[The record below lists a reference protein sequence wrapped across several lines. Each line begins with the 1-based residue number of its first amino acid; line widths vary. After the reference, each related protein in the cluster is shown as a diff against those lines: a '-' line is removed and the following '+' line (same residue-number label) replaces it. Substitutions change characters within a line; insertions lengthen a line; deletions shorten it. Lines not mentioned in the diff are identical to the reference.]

1 MPERATC
8 RSLIEIVVPGE
19 PPPYRERTRTYTRR
33 VPGKKGQPIG
43 SLAVGSYQSKKSER
57 YQDSISRV
65 ARLSMAFNDPY
76 EGPVRLN
83 VRAFMAIPKRTTRKN
98 LALMKSGVLLPC
110 RTPDYTNIT
119 KLAEDA
125 LSKIVF
131 KDDKQVNG
139 PGDRCGRF
147 YSHNPR
153 LEVDV
158 MIVEGPCPMQVAE
171 LAYEVRQDRSEPT
184 RKRS

>member
-43 SLAVGSYQSKKSER
+43 SRAVGSYQSKKSER
-57 YQDSISRV
+57 YQESISRV
-65 ARLSMAFNDPY
+65 ARLSMAFTPPHD
-76 EGPVRLN
+76 GPVMIN
-83 VRAFMAIPKRTTRKN
+83 VRAYVPVPKSYRKCVRQQIGKG
-98 LALMKSGVLLPC
+98 LILPC
-110 RTPDYTNIT
+110 KTPDLTNVT

-125 LSKIVF
+125 LSGIVF
-131 KDDKQVNG
+131 KDDKQVVG
-139 PGDRCGRF
+139 WGDRSGRF
-147 YSHNPR
+147 YSLNPH

-158 MIVEGPCPMQVAE
+158 LIVDGPCPLQADEFDQAAE
-171 LAYEVRQDRSEPT
+171 GSAHAS
-184 RKRS
+184 

>member
-43 SLAVGSYQSKKSER
+43 SLGVGSYQSKNSQG
-57 YQDSISRV
+57 YQDTISRV
-65 ARLSMAFNDPY
+65 ARLSMALSDPY

-83 VRAFMAIPKRTTRKN
+83 VRAYMAIPKRTTRKN
-98 LALMKSGVLLPC
+98 LALMQSGLLLPC
-110 RTPDYTNIT
+110 RAPDYTNIT

-125 LSKIVF
+125 LNTIVF
-131 KDDKQVNG
+131 KDDKQVIG

-158 MIVEGPCPMQVAE
+158 MIVDGPCPMQVAE
-171 LAYEVRQDRSEPT
+171 LQKDAEPDVLSTGVR
-184 RKRS
+184 

>member
-1 MPERATC
+1 MPKCATC
-8 RSLIEIVVPGE
+8 RSLLEIVVPSE
-19 PPPYRERTRTYTRR
+19 PPPYRERTRTYTRS

-43 SLAVGSYQSKKSER
+43 SLAVGSYQSKRSER
-57 YQDSISRV
+57 YQETISRV
-65 ARLSMAFNDPY
+65 ARLSMALSDPY

-83 VRAFMAIPKRTTRKN
+83 VRAYMAIPKSTKKSD
-98 LALMKSGVLLPC
+98 LALMQSGLLLPC
-110 RTPDYTNIT
+110 KTPDYTNIT

-125 LSKIVF
+125 LSKIAF

-153 LEVDV
+153 IEIDV
-158 MIVEGPCPMQVAE
+158 LAVEGPCPLQVAE
-171 LAYEVRQDRSEPT
+171 LSEADAPGIF
-184 RKRS
+184 RPGVL